1 MNTRTGKDGCPLL
14 GRRNPRPA
22 LPIGRFGLRCSERS
36 PPALEMGSTMLIID
50 HVLGASVGRS
60 HASDTL
66 SAIRDL
72 AVGRVVGVTS
82 WVITVGCG

>member
-1 MNTRTGKDGCPLL
+1 
-14 GRRNPRPA
+14 
-22 LPIGRFGLRCSERS
+22 
-36 PPALEMGSTMLIID
+36 MLIID
-50 HVLGASVGRS
+50 HVPGASVGRA

-66 SAIRDL
+66 SVIRDL

>member
-1 MNTRTGKDGCPLL
+1 
-14 GRRNPRPA
+14 
-22 LPIGRFGLRCSERS
+22 
-36 PPALEMGSTMLIID
+36 MLIID

-72 AVGRVVGVTS
+72 AVGRVVGATS